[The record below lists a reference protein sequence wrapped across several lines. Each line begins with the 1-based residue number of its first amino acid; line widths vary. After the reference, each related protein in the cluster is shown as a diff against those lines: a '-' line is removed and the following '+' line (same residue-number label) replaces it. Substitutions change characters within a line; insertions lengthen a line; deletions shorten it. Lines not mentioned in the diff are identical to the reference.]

1 MLFHALGHVSVGGW
15 DDITVLENVDLFPP
29 SACSS
34 EPSCSIPDLPQPRLD
49 HSLSLLSG
57 GRLVVCGGRD
67 FDYTSGA
74 WPLFDSCISWQANTG
89 SWASLFTMRWLL
101 KIPLN
106 IIFIKPPPQCG
117 EIFSHGVDAFFFPGL
132 DRAAWRRR
140 R

>member
-1 MLFHALGHVSVGGW
+1 MGGW

-67 FDYTSGA
+67 YDYTSGA

-101 KIPLN
+101 KIPFTLLYTSVVSSLN
-106 IIFIKPPPQCG
+106 IFIKAQPQCG
-117 EIFSHGVDAFFFPGL
+117 EIFSHGVDTVFSSGL